1 MVASTGLEMGNTIL
15 ANTVIWVAPSILAD
29 SMMESGMVVRKKVRE
44 IVTLN
49 EETHK
54 GENQGPQ
61 GVGHVQHLAHH
72 HVVGNHAAA
81 EDHGG

>member
-1 MVASTGLEMGNTIL
+1 
-15 ANTVIWVAPSILAD
+15 
-29 SMMESGMVVRKKVRE
+29 MVVRKKVRE

-49 EETHK
+49 EETHQ

-81 EDHGG
+81 EDHGDEHHNGQKAIELITGRRARSPSGW

>member
-54 GENQGPQ
+54 GRIR
-61 GVGHVQHLAHH
+61 AHR
-72 HVVGNHAAA
+72 VL
-81 EDHGG
+81 DMCSTWPTTT